1 MQTDTRPKPEPLH
14 IRKER
19 QAVEGK
25 AAWTQYRAEQDAV
38 NRNMERLRALR
49 LARERLVEGFF
60 PLFAFLRSRF
70 ACSFVSSEEPSD
82 GGNSTPARRAFASPI
97 AIACF
102 VERAPCLPSRICSI
116 SSLTNSPA

>member
-49 LARERLVEGFF
+49 LAREAALV
-60 PLFAFLRSRF
+60 P
-70 ACSFVSSEEPSD
+70 
-82 GGNSTPARRAFASPI
+82 PADDTRKRKAKRA
-97 AIACF
+97 
-102 VERAPCLPSRICSI
+102 
-116 SSLTNSPA
+116 